1 MKRYAIPAFAL
12 VVMVLAFLLSANASA
27 SIPSAAP
34 NLTPTP
40 SPTPCSGLSPW
51 TQAQPLVEAAGGP
64 AVGSDGTYAY
74 AADGYD
80 YAAGH
85 LVDYFGRYDPAAN
98 TWMTLT
104 NAPDV
109 FDGASA
115 VYAPNTG
122 KLYVFGG
129 FPGNTVPLTNTRI
142 YDPVANSW
150 SSGAPMPAARGG
162 LGAAYGSGK
171 IFLLGGQ
178 GPSTSINGQ
187 TWAYDPV
194 ANSWMT
200 MTALPAARVA
210 PATGVIN
217 GQLYAAGGLD
227 TSFQEDA
234 TLFDY
239 DIASDTWITLT
250 NMPIGIFGGGGSVAG
265 GKLYVTG
272 GGFPSA
278 DGVKRIAGITAVRNV
293 TLIYDPA
300 TDNWSNG
307 PLLNQPRSFHGQAT
321 VGNDL
326 VVVGG
331 DVTSSSATNSVEVAS
346 LVSCPTATPMATNT
360 PIATNTPVATDT
372 ATPMVTATST
382 TTVTP
387 MATTTPA
394 STATLTATDT
404 RASATSTPLATDTP
418 MPLPSATPTDCA
430 NPFTDLSGNI
440 FYTAIH
446 YLNCRGVINGTDAT
460 HYSPAGTS
468 TRGQFAKVVVLGFGV
483 QFYTPT
489 QPTFSDVPASYFAY
503 AFIESGYHA
512 GILSGFDAGT
522 CTANGQPYPCYLP
535 NFPITR
541 GQLTKLV
548 VNAAQYP
555 AFTPTTPTF
564 SDVPPSNVFYT
575 SIETAHHMGVINGY
589 PDGTFRPNN
598 NIRRDEMAQI
608 VYKGVTTP

>member
-1 MKRYAIPAFAL
+1 MKRFSIPAFAL
-12 VVMVLAFLLSANASA
+12 AVTVVALLLSANASA
-27 SIPSAAP
+27 SNPSAAAP

-51 TQAQPLVEAAGGP
+51 TQAQPLGEAAGGP
-64 AVGSDGTYAY
+64 AVGSDGTYVY

-80 YAAGH
+80 YQAGH
-85 LVDYFGRYDPAAN
+85 LVNYFGRYDPTAN

-104 NAPDV
+104 NSPDV

-129 FPGNTVPLTNTRI
+129 FPGNSVPLTTTRI

-150 SSGAPMPAARGG
+150 SSGAPMPDARGG

-178 GPSTSINGQ
+178 GPAMSINGQ

-200 MTALPAARVA
+200 MTAMPAARVA
-210 PATGVIN
+210 AATAVIN

-239 DIASDTWITLT
+239 DIVSNTWSSRA
-250 NMPIGIFGGGGSVAG
+250 NMPIGIFGGGGSAAG

-272 GGFPSA
+272 GGFPSNNRV
-278 DGVKRIAGITAVRNV
+278 GRIAGIAAVRNV
-293 TLIYDPA
+293 TLSYDPT
-300 TDNWSNG
+300 TDSWSSG
-307 PLLNQPRSFHGQAT
+307 PVLNQPRSFHGQAT
-321 VGNDL
+321 AGNKL

-331 DVTSSSATNSVEVAS
+331 DITSSAATNSVEVAS
-346 LVSCPTATPMATNT
+346 LVSCATST
-360 PIATNTPVATDT
+360 PIATDTPIATSTPIATDTSTATPIATTTPVATDT
-372 ATPMVTATST
+372 PLATI
-382 TTVTP
+382 
-387 MATTTPA
+387 
-394 STATLTATDT
+394 TLTATDT
-404 RASATSTPLATDTP
+404 PASATSTPMATDTP
-418 MPLPSATPTDCA
+418 LPLPSATPTDCA
-430 NPFTDLSGNI
+430 NPFLDLNGNV

-468 TRGQFAKVVVLGFGV
+468 TRGQFAKVVVLGFSV
-483 QFYTPT
+483 PFYTPT
-489 QPTFSDVPASYFAY
+489 QPTFSDVLPSYFAY

-512 GILSGFDAGT
+512 GILSGFDNAT
-522 CTANGQPYPCYLP
+522 CTANGQPFPCYLP

-548 VNAAQYP
+548 VNAAHYP

-564 SDVPPSNVFYT
+564 SDVPPTNVFYA
-575 SIETAHHMGVINGY
+575 SIETAHHMAVINGY
-589 PDGTFRPNN
+589 SDGTFRPNN